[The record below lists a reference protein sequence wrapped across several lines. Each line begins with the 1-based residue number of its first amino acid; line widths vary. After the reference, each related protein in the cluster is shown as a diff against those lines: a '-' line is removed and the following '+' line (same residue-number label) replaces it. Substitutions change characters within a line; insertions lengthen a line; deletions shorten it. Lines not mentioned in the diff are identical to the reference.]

1 MFTSIIN
8 AIVAIMTSLTT
19 TAGALNKVAVSL
31 DNLATVAEQTSAGYV
46 DEAKADREIAQ
57 MKRAQERAKQLTQL
71 QSQP

>member
-8 AIVAIMTSLTT
+8 AIIAIMTSLTT
-19 TAGALNKVAVSL
+19 SAGALNKVAISL

-57 MKRAQERAKQLTQL
+57 MKRAKERAKALAAL
-71 QSQP
+71 QAKQ

>member
-1 MFTSIIN
+1 MFSSIIN
-8 AIVAIMTSLTT
+8 AIVAIMTSLTSS
-19 TAGALNKVAVSL
+19 AGALNKVAISL

-57 MKRAQERAKQLTQL
+57 MKRAQERAKQLAQL

>member
-8 AIVAIMTSLTT
+8 AIIAIMTSLTT
-19 TAGALNKVAVSL
+19 SAGALNKVAISL

-57 MKRAQERAKQLTQL
+57 MKRAKERAKALAKL
-71 QSQP
+71 QAQQ

>member
-19 TAGALNKVAVSL
+19 SAGALNKVAISL

-46 DEAKADREIAQ
+46 DEARADREIAQ
-57 MKRAQERAKQLTQL
+57 MKRAKERAKALAEL
-71 QSQP
+71 QAQP

>member
-1 MFTSIIN
+1 MFTSIVN

-19 TAGALNKVAVSL
+19 SAGALNKVAISL

-57 MKRAQERAKQLTQL
+57 MKRAKERAKALAEL
-71 QSQP
+71 QAQQ

>member
-8 AIVAIMTSLTT
+8 AIIAIMTSLTT
-19 TAGALNKVAVSL
+19 SAGALNKVAISL

-57 MKRAQERAKQLTQL
+57 MKRAKERAKALAEL
-71 QSQP
+71 QAQP

>member
-8 AIVAIMTSLTT
+8 AVVALMTSLTT

-46 DEAKADREIAQ
+46 DEARADREIAQ
-57 MKRAQERAKQLTQL
+57 MKRAQERAKQLAKL
-71 QSQP
+71 QP

>member
-1 MFTSIIN
+1 MFTSVIN
-8 AIVAIMTSLTT
+8 AIIALMTSLTT

-57 MKRAQERAKQLTQL
+57 MKRAAERAKQLAQL
-71 QSQP
+71 QAQ

>member
-19 TAGALNKVAVSL
+19 SAGALNKVAISL

-46 DEAKADREIAQ
+46 DEARADREIAQ
-57 MKRAQERAKQLTQL
+57 MKRAKERAKALAEL
-71 QSQP
+71 QAQ

>member
-8 AIVAIMTSLTT
+8 AIVALMTSLTT

-57 MKRAQERAKQLTQL
+57 MKRAKERAKALADL
-71 QSQP
+71 QAQQ

>member
-19 TAGALNKVAVSL
+19 SAGALNKVAISL

-57 MKRAQERAKQLTQL
+57 MKRAKERAKALAEL
-71 QSQP
+71 QAQ

>member
-19 TAGALNKVAVSL
+19 SAGALNKVAISL

-57 MKRAQERAKQLTQL
+57 MKRAKERAKALADL
-71 QSQP
+71 QAHQ

>member
-19 TAGALNKVAVSL
+19 SAGALNKVAISL

-57 MKRAQERAKQLTQL
+57 MKRAKERAKALAEL
-71 QSQP
+71 QAQP

>member
-8 AIVAIMTSLTT
+8 AIIAIMTSLTT
-19 TAGALNKVAVSL
+19 SAGALNKVAISL

-57 MKRAQERAKQLTQL
+57 MKRAKERAKLLAEL
-71 QSQP
+71 QKEE

>member
-8 AIVAIMTSLTT
+8 AIVALMTSLTT

-57 MKRAQERAKQLTQL
+57 MKRAQERAKQLAQL
-71 QSQP
+71 QQ

>member
-1 MFTSIIN
+1 MLTSIIN

-19 TAGALNKVAVSL
+19 SAGALNKVAISL

-57 MKRAQERAKQLTQL
+57 MKRAQERAKQLAQL
-71 QSQP
+71 QAQQ

>member
-8 AIVAIMTSLTT
+8 AIIAIMTSLTT
-19 TAGALNKVAVSL
+19 SAGALNKVAISL

-57 MKRAQERAKQLTQL
+57 MKRAKERAKALAEL
-71 QSQP
+71 QAQQ

>member
-19 TAGALNKVAVSL
+19 SAGAFNKVAISL

-46 DEAKADREIAQ
+46 DEARADREIAQ
-57 MKRAQERAKQLTQL
+57 MKRAKERAKALAEL
-71 QSQP
+71 QAQ

>member
-8 AIVAIMTSLTT
+8 AIIAIMTSLTT
-19 TAGALNKVAVSL
+19 SAGALNKVAISL

-57 MKRAQERAKQLTQL
+57 MKRAKERAKLLAEL
-71 QSQP
+71 QAQP

>member
-8 AIVAIMTSLTT
+8 AIVALMTSLTT

-57 MKRAQERAKQLTQL
+57 MKRAQERAKQLAQL
-71 QSQP
+71 QAQP

>member
-19 TAGALNKVAVSL
+19 SAGALNKVAISL

-57 MKRAQERAKQLTQL
+57 MKRAKERAKALADL
-71 QSQP
+71 QAQQ

>member
-8 AIVAIMTSLTT
+8 AIIALMTSLTT
-19 TAGALNKVAVSL
+19 SAGALNKVAISL

-57 MKRAQERAKQLTQL
+57 MKRAKERAKALAEL
-71 QSQP
+71 QAQQ

>member
-8 AIVAIMTSLTT
+8 AIVAIMTSITT
-19 TAGALNKVAVSL
+19 SAGALNKVAISL

-57 MKRAQERAKQLTQL
+57 MKRAKERAKALAEL
-71 QSQP
+71 QAQQ

>member
-19 TAGALNKVAVSL
+19 SAGALNKVAISL

-57 MKRAQERAKQLTQL
+57 MKRAKERAKLLAEL
-71 QSQP
+71 QAQP

>member
-8 AIVAIMTSLTT
+8 AIIALMTSLTT
-19 TAGALNKVAVSL
+19 SAGALNKVAISL

-57 MKRAQERAKQLTQL
+57 MKRAKERAKVLAKL
-71 QSQP
+71 QAQQ

>member
-19 TAGALNKVAVSL
+19 SAGALNKVAISL

-57 MKRAQERAKQLTQL
+57 MKRAQERAKQLAQL
-71 QSQP
+71 QAQQ

>member
-8 AIVAIMTSLTT
+8 AIVALMTSLTT
-19 TAGALNKVAVSL
+19 TASAANKVALAL

-57 MKRAQERAKQLTQL
+57 LTRAAERAKKLKEL
-71 QSQP
+71 QAQA

>member
-19 TAGALNKVAVSL
+19 SAGALNKVAISL
-31 DNLATVAEQTSAGYV
+31 DNLATVAEQASAGYV

-57 MKRAQERAKQLTQL
+57 LTRAAERAKKLKEL
-71 QSQP
+71 QAQP